1 MSASPRAVHHLS
13 CGTMCPHGQR
23 LINGEGSLLARAKL
37 VCHCLL
43 VEGADGLILIDTGF
57 GLDDMRNTR
66 QLGLIFDTLFSPQ
79 GRESETAISQVRA
92 LGFQPEDVRHIIAT
106 HLDVDHAG
114 GLPDFPAAEVHVL
127 ARELQAALN
136 PSLRERE
143 RYVAVHW
150 AHGPKWVEH
159 GVEGEQW
166 HGFESV
172 RVLPGSDAEILLV
185 PLAGHTRGH
194 TGVAVKQDDRWL
206 LHCGD
211 AFFHRGE
218 MQTPPSCPP
227 VLKAFQNVNSVDNAA
242 RRQNSER
249 LRELALSSA
258 GQVELF
264 CSHDPVMLTR
274 LQSAGGS
281 QPGRPPRAQE

>member
-1 MSASPRAVHHLS
+1 MSPSHTVHHLA
-13 CGTMCPHGQR
+13 CGTMCPHGGR
-23 LINGEGSLLARAKL
+23 LISGEGSALGKARII
-37 VCHCLL
+37 CHCLL
-43 VEGADGLILIDTGF
+43 VEGSDGLVLIDTGF

-66 QLGLIFDTLFSPQ
+66 QLGAIFDTLFRPQ
-79 GRESETAISQVRA
+79 AREADTAIEQVRA
-92 LGFQPEDVRHIIAT
+92 LGHSPEDVRHIVAT

-114 GLPDFPAAEVHVL
+114 GLPDFPDAQVHVIG
-127 ARELQAALN
+127 RELQAAMN
-136 PSLRERE
+136 PNWRERE

-159 GVEGEQW
+159 GAEGDDW
-166 HGFESV
+166 FGFQSV
-172 RVLPGSDAEILLV
+172 RVLPGVEPEIVLV
-185 PLAGHTRGH
+185 PLFGHTRGH

-227 VLKAFQNVNSVDNAA
+227 VLKVFQGLNSVDNAA

-249 LRELALSSA
+249 LRELALREA

-264 CSHDPVMLTR
+264 CAHDPVMLER
-274 LQSAGGS
+274 LQAGS
-281 QPGRPPRAQE
+281 

>member
-1 MSASPRAVHHLS
+1 MSASHKVHHLA
-13 CGTMCPHGQR
+13 CGTMCPHGGR
-23 LINGEGSLLARAKL
+23 LLSGEGGLLGKARII
-37 VCHCLL
+37 CHCLL
-43 VEGADGLILIDTGF
+43 VEGSDGLVLIDTGF

-66 QLGLIFDTLFSPQ
+66 QLGRIFDTLFRPQ
-79 GRESETAISQVRA
+79 AREADTAIEQVRA
-92 LGFQPEDVRHIIAT
+92 LGHSPEDVRHIIAT

-114 GLPDFPAAEVHVL
+114 GLPDFPDAQVHVIG
-127 ARELQAALN
+127 AELQAAMKPN
-136 PSLRERE
+136 WRERE

-159 GVEGEQW
+159 GAGGDDW
-166 HGFESV
+166 FGFQSV
-172 RVLPGSDAEILLV
+172 RVLPDVEPEIVLV
-185 PLAGHTRGH
+185 PLFGHTRGH
-194 TGVAVKQDDRWL
+194 TGVAVKQGERWL

-227 VLKAFQNVNSVDNAA
+227 VLKGFQNLNSVDNSA

-249 LRELALSSA
+249 LRELALREA

-264 CSHDPVMLTR
+264 CAHDPVMLER
-274 LQSAGGS
+274 LQAGG
-281 QPGRPPRAQE
+281 